1 LIFDLPPT
9 QHYYINSEHLYS
21 TMATFGTYRL
31 SYEPPEGS
39 LDASIDMSIS
49 AEANLSEMLS
59 FFETF
64 LRAAAYPLDADHELG
79 IERKAPDFGSTQ
91 DFWEDYNTSASS
103 NSFSGYPDKSITSV
117 FPGVAVGNPPA
128 RNVFF

>member
-1 LIFDLPPT
+1 
-9 QHYYINSEHLYS
+9 
-21 TMATFGTYRL
+21 MVTFGTYRL

-39 LDASIDMSIS
+39 LDASIDMTIS

-59 FFETF
+59 FFESF
-64 LRAAAYPLDADHELG
+64 LRAATYPLGESHELG
-79 IERKAPDFGSTQ
+79 IERKAPDFDIPQ
-91 DFWEDYNTSASS
+91 DFWEDYNTSAPSS
-103 NSFSGYPDKSITSV
+103 SFPGYPDNSITSV